1 VLNADGIWTKVPSLP
16 SANKG
21 PLPSSVVGQTLALC
35 DNHDIVC
42 APGFGASASNHT
54 DYDSAEENDM
64 GLWAADLYLGLP
76 TPPTS

>member
-1 VLNADGIWTKVPSLP
+1 MSDRRSRFVIT
-16 SANKG
+16 
-21 PLPSSVVGQTLALC
+21 T
-35 DNHDIVC
+35 DIVC